1 MTRTTACSSGCQWS
15 EPPQRSGESSAYIA
29 QQDQEDSS
37 RWRAQHGRHWQRRE
51 QVAANKT
58 LETTIMISEE
68 ANPTG
73 QRTRVTDM
81 NMSLT
86 F

>member
-1 MTRTTACSSGCQWS
+1 MAGT
-15 EPPQRSGESSAYIA
+15 
-29 QQDQEDSS
+29 
-37 RWRAQHGRHWQRRE
+37 QHCRHWQRRE
-51 QVAANKT
+51 QVAASKT

>member
-1 MTRTTACSSGCQWS
+1 MAGTARLSL
-15 EPPQRSGESSAYIA
+15 AA
-29 QQDQEDSS
+29 Q
-37 RWRAQHGRHWQRRE
+37 G
-51 QVAANKT
+51 ANKT